1 MLFAITYIYKLVVH
15 QIDVK
20 VVFLN
25 DKKIYKEQIKG
36 LVIFGQEYK
45 VYEMMK
51 FLYGLKQA
59 TKQWHLTR

>member
-1 MLFAITYIYKLVVH
+1 MLFVISYIYKLVVH
-15 QIDVK
+15 QINVK

-25 DKKIYKEQIKG
+25 DKEIYMEQTKG
-36 LVIFGQEYK
+36 LVILGQEYK

-59 TKQWHLTR
+59 TKQWRLTR